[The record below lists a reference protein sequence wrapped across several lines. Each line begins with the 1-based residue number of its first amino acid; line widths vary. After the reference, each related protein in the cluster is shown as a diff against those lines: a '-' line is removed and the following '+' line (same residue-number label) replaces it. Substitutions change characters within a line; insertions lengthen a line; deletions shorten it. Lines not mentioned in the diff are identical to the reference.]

1 MNPDST
7 GIADFLND
15 PTSAVA
21 DFRKANEAFD
31 GPDRRDGRFYRYSP
45 ELKLGIRVAMAVGRP
60 LLLFG
65 PSGCG
70 KSSLAPNLAL
80 LLRRKFYEFVVNS
93 RSEAKDLFYRFDAI
107 RRLGEAQLG
116 SAGLAEGSADWRSAH
131 AFVEP
136 GPLWWV
142 YNPLSAT
149 NRGAPGRTG
158 SLRPAKDPGVWPDE
172 RDVSGATTP
181 AAVLLLD
188 EIDKADPDFPNN
200 LLVPLGSRQFLVEET
215 GDLIELGEGQAPL
228 VIITSNRERELP
240 AAFIRRCVVLE
251 INSLGNK
258 ELVELAQSTF
268 RDSSEEFKA
277 TLARIAETLRSLR
290 GYEQVSPAEYLDTV
304 KAIQVLG
311 AEESQ
316 WRDIIMQ
323 TSWTASTTHP
333 GAQS

>member
-1 MNPDST
+1 MNSNPT
-7 GIADFLND
+7 NEADFLKQAAPD
-15 PTSAVA
+15 ISDLRGGDIAL
-21 DFRKANEAFD
+21 E

-45 ELKLGIRVAMAVGRP
+45 ELLLAIRVAMSIGRP

-70 KSSLAPNLAL
+70 KSSLAPNLA
-80 LLRRKFYEFVVNS
+80 RRLGRRFYEFVVNS

-116 SAGLAEGSADWRSAH
+116 SAGSGEWRSAR

-142 YNPLSAT
+142 YNPQSAAK
-149 NRGAPGRTG
+149 RGADESTG
-158 SLRPAKDPGVWPDE
+158 SPPLARDPGIWPEEARTD
-172 RDVSGATTP
+172 TP

-215 GDLIELGEGQAPL
+215 GDLVELGAGEAPL

-240 AAFIRRCVVLE
+240 AAFVRRCVALTIKELE
-251 INSLGNK
+251 IG
-258 ELVELAQSTF
+258 ELVELAQRTI
-268 RDSSEEFKA
+268 RDNSDSYRE
-277 TLARIAETLRSLR
+277 TLVGIAETLRDMHR
-290 GYEQVSPAEYLDTV
+290 GLKPVSPAEYLDTV
-304 KAIQVLG
+304 KAIRVLN
-311 AEESQ
+311 AEKSQ
-316 WRDIIMQ
+316 WEDIIMK
-323 TSWTASTTHP
+323 TSWTAHDSRLESSGRGIMT
-333 GAQS
+333 